1 MTLFTTNT
9 WPSVWFVVETKVAVV
24 LSVPLRYMDS
34 DYPFGIFT
42 LLLHKADE
50 GCIRMRN
57 ASCAVNLLIKIRLK
71 LSGYQKKD
79 HCKMVQ

>member
-1 MTLFTTNT
+1 MSLLTTNT
-9 WPSVWFVVETKVAVV
+9 GPSVWFVVETKVAIV
-24 LSVPLRYMDS
+24 LSVLLRYMDS

-42 LLLHKADE
+42 LLLHKAEE

-57 ASCAVNLLIKIRLK
+57 ASCALNLLLKIRLK
-71 LSGYQKKD
+71 LSRYQKKD